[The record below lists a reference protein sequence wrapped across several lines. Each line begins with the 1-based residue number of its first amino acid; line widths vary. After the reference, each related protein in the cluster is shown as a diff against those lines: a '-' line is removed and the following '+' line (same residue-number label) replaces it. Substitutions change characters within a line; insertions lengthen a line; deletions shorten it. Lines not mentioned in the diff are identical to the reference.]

1 MCGIIGIIGQE
12 DVTPTIY
19 EALKR
24 LEYRGYDSAGI
35 ATILDNKIDRC
46 RSQGKL
52 VNLEAELKRTPLKGN
67 IGIGHTRWATHGAPT
82 QQNAH
87 PHKADSVMVVH
98 NGIIE
103 NYLELKNT
111 LKAKGF
117 DFQTETDTE
126 VIAHLFSYHLAEHAS
141 EVDSIKIAARKTFA
155 MLEGAYAIA
164 LLIENED
171 RMMIAARKGSPL
183 VIGHG
188 DNEMFVGSDAFSLAP
203 MTNRIT
209 YLEDGD
215 WAILTDTS
223 LDIFEADGQ
232 PVKRPMQVK
241 DASASLV
248 DKGQHRHFMAKEI
261 FEQPEVISHTF
272 AHYVNANEATVHIPE
287 FDFDTSEIKRIVLI
301 ACGSAYYAA
310 MTGRYWLETLAG
322 ISTDIDIASEFRYRD
337 VAMDEGTLAVF
348 VSQSGETADTLAAL
362 KACKAR
368 NVKTLAIVNAPD
380 SSMQREAD
388 VTLPTFAGPEIGV
401 ASTKAFICQLAVLF
415 CFALALGKARVGKE
429 GENELVKALLT
440 LPRLMGEALKL
451 EANIEQIATRL
462 SKQENAIFIG
472 RGLMSPLALEGALK
486 LKEISYIHAE
496 GFAAGELKHGSIALI
511 EDNMPV
517 ITIAPKDAMYPK
529 TISNMQEVIARQ
541 GDVILLTE
549 NPDKTDTDNITDVI
563 YLPEINALL
572 SPILYTIP
580 LQLLAYHTAVAKG
593 TDVDQPR
600 NLAKSVTVE

>member
-362 KACKAR
+362 KDCKAR

>member
-1 MCGIIGIIGQE
+1 MCGIIGIISQE
-12 DVTPTIY
+12 DVTPVIY
-19 EALKR
+19 DALKR

-35 ATILDNKIDRC
+35 ATINDNKIDRC

-52 VNLEAELKRTPLKGN
+52 INLEAELKRTPLKGN

-87 PHKADSVMVVH
+87 PHKAGSVMVVH

-103 NYLELKNT
+103 NYLDLKNS
-111 LKAKGF
+111 LKSEGF
-117 DFQTETDTE
+117 SFSTETDTE
-126 VIAHLFSYHLAEHAS
+126 VIAHLFSYHLTQ
-141 EVDSIKIAARKTFA
+141 VDNIKIAARKTFA
-155 MLEGAYAIA
+155 MLEGAYALA
-164 LLIENED
+164 LLIEKED

-215 WAILTDTS
+215 WAILSDTT
-223 LDIFEADGQ
+223 LDIFDAEGKS
-232 PVKRPMQVK
+232 VKRPMQEK
-241 DASASLV
+241 DASASIV
-248 DKGQHRHFMAKEI
+248 DKGRHRHFMAKEI

-272 AHYVNANEATVHIPE
+272 AHYVNANESTVKIPE
-287 FDFDTSEIKRIVLI
+287 IDFDTSNIKRIVLV

-322 ISTDIDIASEFRYRD
+322 ISTDLDIASEFRYRD
-337 VAMDEGTLAVF
+337 VPLDENTLAVF

-388 VTLPTFAGPEIGV
+388 ITLPTFAGPEIGV
-401 ASTKAFICQLAVLF
+401 ASTKAFTCQLAVLF
-415 CFALALGKARVGKE
+415 CFTLALGKERIGSE
-429 GENELVKALLT
+429 RENELVKALLT
-440 LPRLMGEALKL
+440 LPRLLGEALKL
-451 EANIEQIATRL
+451 EANLEQIAARL
-462 SKQENAIFIG
+462 SKKDNAIFIG
-472 RGLMSPLALEGALK
+472 RGLMNPLALEGALK

-541 GDVILLTE
+541 GEIILLTE
-549 NPDKTDTDNITDVI
+549 DPSNTDTDNITDLI
-563 YLPEINALL
+563 FLPEIDTALT
-572 SPILYTIP
+572 PILYTIP
-580 LQLLAYHTAVAKG
+580 LQLLAYYTAVAKG